1 LSFLPSGQQKTVY
14 ISEEGSLLSHYFHKN
29 TINSDNYANYC
40 TNRTWKAPYWLEREC
55 IWVMINFFF
64 LQLPFIRRA
73 EGVKV
78 KQLHIFQE
86 KPVFSEGIRAE
97 VLY

>member
-1 LSFLPSGQQKTVY
+1 
-14 ISEEGSLLSHYFHKN
+14 
-29 TINSDNYANYC
+29 
-40 TNRTWKAPYWLEREC
+40 
-55 IWVMINFFF
+55 MINFFF